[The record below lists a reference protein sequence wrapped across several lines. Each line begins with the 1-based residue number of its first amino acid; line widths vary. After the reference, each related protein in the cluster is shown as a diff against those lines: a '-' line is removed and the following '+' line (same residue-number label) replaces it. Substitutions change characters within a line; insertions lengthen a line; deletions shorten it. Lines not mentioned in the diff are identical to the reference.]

1 MRRVA
6 GAWAIVLASTILVGC
21 STAGPRHALG
31 PCRQGRSFELDL
43 RSGTG
48 GQPTPEDA
56 AAHARVPGFALPK
69 SGWQVVSR
77 EGGEASLRSDGY
89 QVHVVEGPD
98 KTWQVDSGGRCR

>member
-6 GAWAIVLASTILVGC
+6 GAWAIVLASTILAGC
-21 STAGPRHALG
+21 STSGPMHALG

-48 GQPTPEDA
+48 GQATPDAA

-69 SGWQVVSR
+69 GGWQVVSTK
-77 EGGEASLRSDGY
+77 GAEASLRSDGY
-89 QVHVVEGPD
+89 QVHAVEGPD